1 MEFRISLAGDLGS
14 GKSTVANALSK
25 EFNAEIV
32 SAGKIQRE
40 LAKSLNLT
48 IEEFNRFMETDKSY
62 DKKLDDF
69 LVSYNDKKGSFIF
82 DSRMSWYFVPTAVS
96 FYLKVAPMEAARRI
110 MLANRADET
119 YESLEDA
126 SKKLLS
132 RRASEAKRYKEYY
145 GQDISDM
152 ANYKFVIDTTNL
164 TPEEVAKKIVECYL
178 SVVKN

>member
-14 GKSTVANALSK
+14 GKSTVAKILSQ

-32 SAGKIQRE
+32 SGGKIQRE

-48 IEEFNRFMETDKSY
+48 IEEFNRFMETDRSY

-96 FYLKVAPMEAARRI
+96 FYLKVEPKEAARRI
-110 MLANRADET
+110 MQANRADET
-119 YESLEDA
+119 YSSLEDA
-126 SKKLLS
+126 CEKLLS
-132 RRASEAKRYKEYY
+132 RRESECKRYKEYY
-145 GQDISDM
+145 GQNINDM
-152 ANYKFVIDTTNL
+152 NNYSFVIDTTNL
-164 TPEEVAKKIVECYL
+164 TPTEVAEKIKESYF
-178 SVVKN
+178 STIKN